1 MTGRELHKLRRQDLL
16 ELLLEQSKVIAGL
29 QAEHEERDMEA
40 QQFEESNQRLGAKV
54 EEKDVLI
61 QKLQGRLNTKTERI
75 KSLEDEMETF
85 RRNRQAELEQTD
97 SIAGAALRL
106 NGIFEVAQQAAD
118 QYLYNVRQ
126 RYGQDTQTSYAQPED
141 IGRSGE

>member
-61 QKLQGRLNTKTERI
+61 QKLQGRLNTKTEP
-75 KSLEDEMETF
+75 F

-126 RYGQDTQTSYAQPED
+126 RYGQDAQTSYAQPED